1 MPDVHDVLNTPST
14 HVHDVLNTPRVHDV
28 LTIDSYPLQCRDHVP
43 SPGWSKFLRKGDVW
57 EMVRLT

>member
-28 LTIDSYPLQCRDHVP
+28 LTIDS
-43 SPGWSKFLRKGDVW
+43 
-57 EMVRLT
+57 